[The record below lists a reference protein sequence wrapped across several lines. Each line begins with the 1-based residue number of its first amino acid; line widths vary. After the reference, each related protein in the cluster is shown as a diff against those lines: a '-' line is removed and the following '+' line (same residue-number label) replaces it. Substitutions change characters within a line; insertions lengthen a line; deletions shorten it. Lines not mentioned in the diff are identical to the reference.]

1 MSKKDE
7 QKPGDQPAQ
16 QIRPTDLGSRARAHL
31 GGTSPRTGKDED
43 DAITREA
50 RKRHRAEPVERIT
63 GKHTTRQLV
72 DTTREG
78 GVGGTLEG
86 LYITKPGAED
96 PPAEDDSPNL
106 SPQQVADKQH
116 DDAHGPQG
124 DASEDFTGERAA
136 DDR

>member
-1 MSKKDE
+1 MSRDE
-7 QKPGDQPAQ
+7 QKPADRTPE

-31 GGTSPRTGKDED
+31 GTPSPRTSKDEE

-50 RKRHRAEPVERIT
+50 RERHRSEPVERVT
-63 GKHTTRQLV
+63 GKRTTKQLV
-72 DTTREG
+72 DTTGEG

-96 PPAEDDSPNL
+96 PPAGDDSPRL
-106 SPQQVADKQH
+106 SPQQIAHKQH

-136 DDR
+136 DER